1 LLARSR
7 FVTLELSRVT
17 ETWQH
22 THVGRFRVEGVLGRG
37 GMGVVLRA
45 FDPHLQRLVAIKVL
59 TERKPQMKEGT
70 TVNLRERVDHD
81 GLLDEARALA
91 QITDPNVL
99 AVHEIGNERGQTFL
113 VMELVEGADLRQW
126 LGAAPRSLAQIYSV
140 FAQAARGLAAAHRRG
155 IIHRDFKP
163 ENVLISAD
171 GRVRVCDFGIAA
183 FARSS
188 DLIHTGTAGTPRYM
202 APELWRDQGASVQ
215 SDVYAFAAT
224 LVEAIAGELVS
235 DPAMIDR
242 ELAKRGVDARAR
254 AVLTRALDPDI
265 AKRPSSI
272 DEITR
277 TFSSRRRP
285 RWLVPV
291 IAAAVVALSFVIMTI
306 ALRSA
311 EHADAVC
318 GDAANLL
325 AARWNDRERA
335 SVRSGIAATGA
346 TPAEADEIIAR
357 LDEYAK
363 SWQRLRG
370 ETCKASVAAAQR
382 PGRLACLDRRLF
394 ELSAVV
400 RALHQS
406 PRRELALGRSNS
418 LPDLGSCIEAV
429 EVRLPAGSAAHA
441 SIEELTAKMV
451 ALYDQGLATPGSEG
465 DQASLLDGRNQ
476 AIALGD
482 IELAVRIDRIRAQLL
497 VNAAKHEAADKVFEE
512 AYQLALQHHQDSVA
526 ALALVDA
533 ATNARHRGDLSAAES
548 KLRIAKIH
556 VDRAADTTPFG
567 RMKLYRE
574 VAATA
579 ADRGEFAAAH
589 DALTIAR
596 AAVARMEPRDPLW
609 IAELVLANAELLAR
623 EGKLVDALQAARA
636 SEAEFRRLGSQG
648 VADLSNALMLIGDLE
663 RQRGKLDTALQIYNE
678 RVDLLAR
685 TMPPENSARVFAEGA
700 LGNLMLDAGRFDE
713 AKAIFA
719 RTVDRIDHTPALAGM
734 HADFL
739 NYTARAERMLGNFE
753 RARVLLQNAIDE
765 ERRAGRNL
773 ALGVHEVT
781 YAYLELDAGD
791 IDRAALHARA
801 AEELLSVESAEHVDR
816 LDIAIAQ
823 AAIAMARGKPDVADQ
838 IASRILALFE
848 ERKIDDARNERFWL
862 TVAAARSHLGRPR
875 EALELA
881 TRAVEHMKARNAPEL
896 DVVLAEAEQVLATYL
911 IDKQPDQLTRL
922 RRLVM
927 TLDDPRTRIDHA
939 RFVRWFEANHLR
951 P

>member
-1 LLARSR
+1 
-7 FVTLELSRVT
+7 VT
-17 ETWQH
+17 ETWQD

-45 FDPHLQRLVAIKVL
+45 YDPHLQRSVAIKVL
-59 TERKPQMKEGT
+59 TERKAQMKEGT

-113 VMELVEGADLRQW
+113 VMELVEGVDLRAW
-126 LGAAPRSLAQIYSV
+126 LTAAPRSLANIYGV
-140 FAQAARGLAAAHRRG
+140 FMQAARGLAAAHGRG

-183 FARSS
+183 FARSNE
-188 DLIHTGTAGTPRYM
+188 LIHTGTAGTPRYM

-224 LVEAIAGELVS
+224 LVETIIGELPA
-235 DPAMIDR
+235 DPAVIDR
-242 ELAKRGVDARAR
+242 ELAKRGVNARLRGVIA
-254 AVLTRALDPDI
+254 RALDPDI
-265 AKRPSSI
+265 TTRPSSI

-277 TFSSRRRP
+277 AFASRRRP

-291 IAAAVVALSFVIMTI
+291 IVAVVIALSFAIMTI
-306 ALRSA
+306 ALRKVDR
-311 EHADAVC
+311 ADPAC
-318 GDAANLL
+318 ANAADLL
-325 AARWNDRERA
+325 AARWNERERA
-335 SVRSGIAATGA
+335 STHAGIAATGA
-346 TPAEADEIIAR
+346 TPAEIDEILTR
-357 LDEYAK
+357 LDDYAK
-363 SWQRLRG
+363 SWTRLRG
-370 ETCKASVAAAQR
+370 ETCSASVAAARR
-382 PGRLACLDRRLF
+382 PARLACLDRRLF
-394 ELSAVV
+394 ELSAIV
-400 RALHQS
+400 RALRQS
-406 PRRELALGRSNS
+406 PRRELALGRSHS

-451 ALYDQGLATPGSEG
+451 ALYDEGLAIPGSEG
-465 DQASLLDGRNQ
+465 DQAGLLDGRNQ

-497 VNAAKHEAADKVFEE
+497 VNAAKHDAADEVFEE

-533 ATNARHRGDLSAAES
+533 ATNARQRGDLGAAES

-556 VDRAADTTPFG
+556 VERAADTTPFS
-567 RMKLYRE
+567 RMKLFRE
-574 VAATA
+574 IASTA
-579 ADRGEFAAAH
+579 VERGEFGAAH
-589 DALTIAR
+589 VALASAR
-596 AAVARMEPRDPLW
+596 DAVARMEPRDPLW
-609 IAELVLANAELLAR
+609 IAQLVLANAELLGR
-623 EGKLVDALQAARA
+623 QGKLVDALQAARN
-636 SEAEFRRLGSQG
+636 AEQQFRALGSQG
-648 VADLSNALMLIGDLE
+648 VTDLSNALLLIGDLE
-663 RQRGKLDTALQIYNE
+663 RQRGNVDTALQIYNE
-678 RVDLLAR
+678 RVDLLSR
-685 TMPPENSARVFAEGA
+685 TMPADNSARVFAEGA

-719 RTVDRIDHTPALAGM
+719 RTLDRIDHTPALARL

-739 NYTARAERMLGNFE
+739 NYASRAERMLGNFE
-753 RARVLLQNAIDE
+753 RARVLLQSAIDE

-773 ALGVHEVT
+773 AIGVHEIT
-781 YAYLELDAGD
+781 YAYLELEAGD
-791 IDRAALHARA
+791 FDRAALHART
-801 AEELLSVESAEHVDR
+801 AEELLATESAEHVDR
-816 LDIAIAQ
+816 LDIAAAQ
-823 AAIAMARGKPDVADQ
+823 AAIAMGRGKPQLADQ
-838 IASRILALFE
+838 IASRVLALFE

-862 TVAAARSHLGRPR
+862 TVAAARSQLGRPR

-881 TRAVEHMKARNAPEL
+881 TRAVERMKQRNAPEL
-896 DVVLAEAEQVLATYL
+896 DVALAEAEQALATYL
-911 IDKQPDQLTRL
+911 IDKQPDELTRL
-922 RRLVM
+922 RRLVT
-927 TLDDPRTRIDHA
+927 TLDDPRTSIDHA
-939 RFVRWFEANHLR
+939 RFLRWFEANHLH